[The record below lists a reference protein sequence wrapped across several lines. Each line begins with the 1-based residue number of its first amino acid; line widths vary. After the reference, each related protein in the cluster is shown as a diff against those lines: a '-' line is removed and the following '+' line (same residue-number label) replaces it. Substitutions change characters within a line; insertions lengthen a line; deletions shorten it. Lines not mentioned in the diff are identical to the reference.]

1 MTAIITSLIAG
12 IFTLL
17 AAWISRP
24 SASQSPEKNL
34 SKETP
39 VNTPVAT
46 TTSASLILGI
56 ISFIA
61 WYIPIFGFPVSL
73 IGMALGVKDITNP
86 SKKMARVG
94 IWLNVVGLMA
104 TCANSAIGAYLGYKG
119 LLQY

>member
-73 IGMALGVKDITNP
+73 IGMALGVKDVTNP
-86 SKKMARVG
+86 SKKMARLG
-94 IWLNVVGLMA
+94 IWLNVIGLMA
-104 TCANSAIGAYLGYKG
+104 TAANSAIGAYLGYKG
-119 LLQY
+119 EL